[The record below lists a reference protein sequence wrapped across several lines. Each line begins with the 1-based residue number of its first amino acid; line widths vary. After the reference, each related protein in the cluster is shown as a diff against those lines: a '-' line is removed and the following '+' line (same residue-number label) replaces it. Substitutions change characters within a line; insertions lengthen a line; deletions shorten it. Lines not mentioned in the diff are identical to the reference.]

1 VYTIAIESGTNIDIA
16 ATAELAL
23 IRDYPYLNCNPAL
36 YEIFN
41 ILNKDNMSK
50 YYFNIVLAIFDN
62 FSE

>member
-1 VYTIAIESGTNIDIA
+1 VYTIAIESGTNIEIA

-23 IRDYPYLNCNPAL
+23 IRDYPYLNCKPAL

-41 ILNKDNMSK
+41 ILNKDSISK
-50 YYFNIVLAIFDN
+50 YYFSIVLPIVDN